1 MAIAVDLMVL
11 SIVLLFVFL
20 GYKRGLVKVA
30 FKLCTFFIAIILAF
44 MLYTPVAKIV
54 IENTNIDETIETKI
68 TDKILP
74 EGKTETD
81 EVDLSESLPA
91 IILKNSEN
99 TVQSIAKSCSNTL
112 IETACLVLIFIITKI
127 VLKFVTALADLIAKL
142 PILKQFNEVGG
153 ILYGIVKALLI
164 VYVILAIVFFVVY
177 ITGNTAVSE
186 AISGSYITKFFYE
199 HNLILNII
207 FK

>member
-1 MAIAVDLMVL
+1 MAIAVDLIILAIM
-11 SIVLLFVFL
+11 LLFVFL

-30 FKLCTFFIAIILAF
+30 FKLCTFFIAIVLAF
-44 MLYTPVAKIV
+44 MLYKPVAKIV
-54 IENTNIDETIETKI
+54 IEKTNIDETIESKI

-81 EVDLSESLPA
+81 EVDLSESLPT

-112 IETACLVLIFIITKI
+112 IETACLVLIFIVAKI

-142 PILKQFNEVGG
+142 PILKQFNKLGG
-153 ILYGIVKALLI
+153 TVYGIIEGLFI
-164 VYVILAIVFFVVY
+164 VFLGFAIVSLIAPMLDPSVLD
-177 ITGNTAVSE
+177 
-186 AISGSYITKFFYE
+186 AINSSTIGSICYNNNVLL
-199 HNLILNII
+199 NLIM
-207 FK
+207 